1 MCSYNQGVTPPAKN
15 KTQKHAFNLFK
26 STLLSQVD
34 VNIHL
39 PSLPWSNKCR
49 RRRDVHVCY
58 DGPLLSRPSSP
69 LFFLISPPWMGK
81 SNIIKV
87 PCQWSALCW
96 VITPN
101 LQRLSLG
108 LNIQMFGGCPPSS
121 GCTRSINKAKAA
133 AKSHLVRKGGGRL

>member
-58 DGPLLSRPSSP
+58 DGPLLSRPSFP
-69 LFFLISPPWMGK
+69 LFFLLSPPLNGK
-81 SNIIKV
+81 IKHHKSSLSV
-87 PCQWSALCW
+87 ICFMLGNYTQSAAALFGLEHSDVW
-96 VITPN
+96 
-101 LQRLSLG
+101 RLSPLPG
-108 LNIQMFGGCPPSS
+108 LYEKYKQI
-121 GCTRSINKAKAA
+121 
-133 AKSHLVRKGGGRL
+133 